1 MINLDKQRVE
11 EILESRGVIN
21 VTYKNNPVWLE
32 GISTDKDGVIQV
44 RELSTDRLI
53 TVDIK
58 DLKE

>member
-1 MINLDKQRVE
+1 MINLDKERVE

-32 GISTDKDGVIQV
+32 GISTDKDEVIQV
-44 RELSTDRLI
+44 RDLSTDRLI
-53 TVDIK
+53 PVDIK

>member
-1 MINLDKQRVE
+1 MDKERVE

-32 GISTDKDGVIQV
+32 GISTDKDEVIQV
-44 RELSTDRLI
+44 RDLSTDRLI
-53 TVDIK
+53 PVDIK